1 MSNPFPIPLAIMLSN
16 GSRLAT
22 PPATSGTFVLN
33 SNGSNE
39 PIWAAEGSVSNLQV
53 LDANPFPLVE
63 GTVWVVKSG
72 TSPTQ
77 QIMLRGY
84 IDGALVD
91 IATVTR

>member
-22 PPATSGTFVLN
+22 PPATSGTFTLN

-39 PIWAAEGSVSNLQV
+39 PIWAAAGSVSTLQV
-53 LDANPFPLVE
+53 LDANPLPLVE

-72 TSPTQ
+72 TSPSQ
-77 QIMLRGY
+77 QIILRGY
-84 IDGALVD
+84 IDGSLVD